1 MGCAAS
7 HARGSETPPPPQ
19 LGSSRSGDA
28 CWRLAA
34 VADPRSPYRVR
45 KSAEAGG
52 GVCEYS
58 YQEVHAAT
66 GGFQHE
72 VGRGGFGVVYHGYLA
87 EPHGG
92 QGAGVWAVAVKL
104 MSGEHIA
111 NGIDSFMVRHVGRGG
126 RGWMKEEGEEWW
138 KRVRVIVGNKGG

>member
-7 HARGSETPPPPQ
+7 HARGSETPPPPR
-19 LGSSRSGDA
+19 LGSSRS
-28 CWRLAA
+28 
-34 VADPRSPYRVR
+34 DPRSPYPVR

-87 EPHGG
+87 EPHGAQPG
-92 QGAGVWAVAVKL
+92 GKGGGVWAVAVKL

-111 NGIDSFMVRHVGRGG
+111 NGIDSFMVRRTQGRREGVGGGWGARRGELWDG
-126 RGWMKEEGEEWW
+126 G
-138 KRVRVIVGNKGG
+138 RVIVGNKRG